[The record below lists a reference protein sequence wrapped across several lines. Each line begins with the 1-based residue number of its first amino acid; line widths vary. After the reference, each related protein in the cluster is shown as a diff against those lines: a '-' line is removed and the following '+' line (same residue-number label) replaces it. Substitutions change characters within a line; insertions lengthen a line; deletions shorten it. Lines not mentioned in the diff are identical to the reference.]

1 MLKMMNYPLYK
12 KIYTKLLKLN
22 GELKMQIVM
31 GLVGIISLVLIAVI
45 FSNNRKAINLRTVG
59 GAFAIQ
65 VAIAAFVILTP
76 FGASILG
83 SITNGVQVVIDS
95 ANAGINFL
103 FGGLVSGKMFE
114 VFGGGGFVFA
124 FRVLPI
130 IIFFAAFMG
139 VLYHLRIM
147 QFIIKIFGG
156 ALEKALGTSRTESM
170 SAAANVFVGQTE
182 APLVVKPYIKNM
194 TQSELFA
201 VMCGGLASVAGSVL
215 VGYASLG
222 VSLEYLIAASFMAA
236 PGGLLMAKILHPET
250 EDVNK
255 ARLADAEAEA
265 EKDAPINV
273 IDAAAAGASSGLQ
286 LALNVGAMLIAF
298 IGLIALINGM
308 LGAFGG
314 VIGLEALSLQQILG
328 YLFAPFAFIMGVPW
342 AEAQTVGSLLGQK
355 LVLNEF
361 VAYIDFVGVKETL
374 SAHSQVIVTVALCGF
389 ANLSSLAIL
398 LGGLGVL
405 APSRRPD
412 IARLGMKAILAGTL
426 SNFMSATLV
435 GIFYLI
441 SVA

>member
-1 MLKMMNYPLYK
+1 
-12 KIYTKLLKLN
+12 
-22 GELKMQIVM
+22 MQILM
-31 GLVGIISLVLIAVI
+31 GLVGIISLILIAVV

-65 VAIAAFVILTP
+65 TAIAAFVILTP
-76 FGASILG
+76 FGANILG
-83 SITNGVQVVIDS
+83 SISSGVQVVIDS
-95 ANAGINFL
+95 ANQGISFL

-124 FRVLPI
+124 FKVLPV
-130 IIFFAAFMG
+130 IIFFASLMG
-139 VLYHLRIM
+139 VLYHLGIM

-156 ALEKALGTSRTESM
+156 ALEKILGTSRTESM

-201 VMCGGLASVAGSVL
+201 IMCGGLASVAGSVL

-236 PGGLLMAKILHPET
+236 PGGLLMAKLLHPET
-250 EDVNK
+250 EKINNDLLDEDDDELNSKPV
-255 ARLADAEAEA
+255 
-265 EKDAPINV
+265 NV
-273 IDAAAAGASSGLQ
+273 IDAAASGASSGLQ

-298 IGLIALINGM
+298 IALIALINSM

-314 VIGLEALSLQQILG
+314 LIGLEALSLQQILG
-328 YLFAPFAFIMGVPW
+328 YLFAPIAFLIGIPW
-342 AEAQTVGSLLGQK
+342 SEATQVGSLLGQK
-355 LVLNEF
+355 LVVNEF
-361 VAYIDFVGVKETL
+361 VAYIEFVGIKESL
-374 SAHSQVIVTVALCGF
+374 SEHSQVIVTVALCGF
-389 ANLSSLAIL
+389 ANLSSMAIL

-412 IARLGMKAILAGTL
+412 IARLGLKAVLAGTL

-435 GIFYLI
+435 GIFFAM

>member
-1 MLKMMNYPLYK
+1 MH
-12 KIYTKLLKLN
+12 
-22 GELKMQIVM
+22 IVM
-31 GLVGIISLVLIAVI
+31 GLVGIISLVLIAII

-83 SITNGVQVVIDS
+83 SISAGVQVVIDS

-255 ARLADAEAEA
+255 ARLADAEEA
-265 EKDAPINV
+265 EKKDAPINV

-308 LGAFGG
+308 LGAFGDI
-314 VIGLEALSLQQILG
+314 VGLEALSLQQILG
-328 YLFAPFAFIMGVPW
+328 YIFAPFAFIMGVPW
-342 AEAQTVGSLLGQK
+342 AEAHTVGSLLGQK

-435 GIFYLI
+435 GIFYLMSI
-441 SVA
+441 A